1 MQKTARRRADNVATM
16 PPRDADVITPPVD
29 QNEVARRAFDLYCA
43 RGCEDGHDL
52 DDWLLAEREVRNVL
66 SSTAA

>member
-16 PPRDADVITPPVD
+16 PPRDADAITSPVYQD
-29 QNEVARRAFDLYCA
+29 EVARRAFDLYCA

-52 DDWLLAEREVRNVL
+52 DDWLSAEREVRNVL